1 MDIITFSVN
10 NVKSE
15 CMMNKGETC
24 HKLNNNVS
32 KTNYDQKLEVEQ
44 INISSKEWFS

>member
-10 NVKSE
+10 NVQSE

-32 KTNYDQKLEVEQ
+32 KTNYDQTLEVEQ
-44 INISSKEWFS
+44 INISSKEWIS